1 MDLQVFQIDM
11 SRDTQ
16 RVKFMPLETAMQRTG
31 EVDASLYQKV
41 FDGELD
47 CDDLEEAYEIL
58 NSEPPSGYTGHSLSV
73 SDVVKTADGF
83 FYCDSYEFKPIEF
96 DESQSEDMEVIG
108 GPVMME

>member
-31 EVDASLYQKV
+31 EVDASIYQKV

-58 NSEPPSGYTGHSLSV
+58 NSEPPPSYHRPPAVSLRR
-73 SDVVKTADGF
+73 DQNDGRLF
-83 FYCDSYEFKPIEF
+83 LLRFL
-96 DESQSEDMEVIG
+96 
-108 GPVMME
+108 

>member
-31 EVDASLYQKV
+31 EVDASIYQKV

-47 CDDLEEAYEIL
+47 CDDLEEPRHA
-58 NSEPPSGYTGHSLSV
+58 
-73 SDVVKTADGF
+73 
-83 FYCDSYEFKPIEF
+83 
-96 DESQSEDMEVIG
+96 
-108 GPVMME
+108 

>member
-31 EVDASLYQKV
+31 EVDASIYQKV

-58 NSEPPSGYTGHSLSV
+58 NSEPPSYTGHSLSV
-73 SDVVKTADGF
+73 SDVIKTTDGF

-96 DESQSEDMEVIG
+96 DESQSKGMEVIDD
-108 GPVMME
+108 PVMME

>member
-1 MDLQVFQIDM
+1 MNLQVFQIDM

-58 NSEPPSGYTGHSLSV
+58 NSEPPPSYSLSV
-73 SDVVKTADGF
+73 SDVVKTEDGF
-83 FYCDSYEFKPIEF
+83 FYCDFYEFKPIEF
-96 DESQSEDMEVIG
+96 DESQSKGMEVIDD
-108 GPVMME
+108 PVMME

>member
-1 MDLQVFQIDM
+1 
-11 SRDTQ
+11 
-16 RVKFMPLETAMQRTG
+16 MQRTG